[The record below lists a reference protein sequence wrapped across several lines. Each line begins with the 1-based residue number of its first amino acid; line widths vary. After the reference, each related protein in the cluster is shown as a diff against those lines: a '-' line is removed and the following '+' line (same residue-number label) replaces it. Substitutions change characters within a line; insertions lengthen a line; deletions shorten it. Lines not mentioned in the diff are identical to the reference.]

1 MIPEL
6 HHETPLEIVATLYH
20 LFNEGRLDEKFD
32 LMAPEVVV
40 NEPGDA
46 AHIPWAG
53 EFRGHDGLRRFY
65 DGLAEALST
74 IEIEPGS
81 LELLPVGNEQVL
93 ALGTEGGI
101 SAKTGRSYVTRS
113 VWLWTVREGGI
124 GELTAFHDTAAMEA
138 ALRS

>member
-1 MIPEL
+1 
-6 HHETPLEIVATLYH
+6 
-20 LFNEGRLDEKFD
+20 LDETFD

-65 DGLAEALST
+65 DGLAEARST

-81 LELLPVGNEQVL
+81 LELLPVRNEQVL
-93 ALGTEGGI
+93 ALGTERRI

-113 VWLWTVREGGI
+113 AWLWTVREGRI